1 MSIGWTVQDTVG
13 SVTVAPVNLIRLL
26 PEGIMGIGVA
36 VDGDPAPVAE
46 MFPVKHDGGQ
56 GVLSAAAA
64 LAPLKAVTNTSSAQS
79 DAALE
84 RSISR
89 TPNTLLTDERTEF
102 LVIRGLVFIFSRTG
116 EHEGAHRRQ
125 GHVFL
130 NLI

>member
-26 PEGIMGIGVA
+26 PEGIMGTGVA

-64 LAPLKAVTNTSSAQS
+64 LAPLKAVTKTSSAQS

-102 LVIRGLVFIFSRTG
+102 LVIRGLVFIFSLT
-116 EHEGAHRRQ
+116 
-125 GHVFL
+125 
-130 NLI
+130 